1 MPAISFGII
10 ISEASSNEF
19 KTGFYKLYP
28 KPDELT
34 DNQHVKSVTIN
45 LLTNLYKDG
54 RHVIANETTVP
65 EVEIT

>member
-1 MPAISFGII
+1 MAIAFGIN
-10 ISEASSNEF
+10 ISTVSENEF

-28 KPDELT
+28 KPSEIT
-34 DNQHVKSVTIN
+34 DSQHIKNITIG
-45 LLTNLYKDG
+45 LLATVYKDG